1 MRVLFPGG
9 IEIFGNVCFCGGKTT
24 REPGEKP
31 SEQDKNQ
38 QQTQPTCDACSL
50 GPFLEGLEKFSHPE
64 SRCKTLWLQ
73 SRFIHILLIWTEL
86 RSLYTRS
93 LRHRIHLSD
102 FRYRLIKN
110 GPKSFRGFLVRES
123 KPGHIGR
130 RGVLSPL
137 RQPLPSPA
145 PPCLLHKILDFII
158 LFVYLLIYFLNK
170 YFLVQFS
177 VLWRKTAC

>member
-9 IEIFGNVCFCGGKTT
+9 IEIFGNVGFCGGKKT

-110 GPKSFRGFLVRES
+110 GPKSFRGFWETSPWSGNRSRATLVGDECS
-123 KPGHIGR
+123 HHCANHYPA
-130 RGVLSPL
+130 LLPL
-137 RQPLPSPA
+137 VY
-145 PPCLLHKILDFII
+145 FI
-158 LFVYLLIYFLNK
+158 K
-170 YFLVQFS
+170 S
-177 VLWRKTAC
+177 